1 MRLLIVDKVAPN
13 FVTEYEHTRHHLT
26 CDFKTLKV
34 RLHQE
39 AILALITFS
48 NELVQMLS
56 TANEGPASAAPASA
70 STADYEAE
78 WARRLG
84 DKEGMRSAQER
95 KLELQPTHTDIRLMD
110 SQTTPMEAVTGI
122 MSRKDERRQIRLDAA
137 FRAAA
142 AG

>member
-1 MRLLIVDKVAPN
+1 LRVFQKSSASSDAILVLSVDEVGAGITLRRWDQEIKVGFLPVSSNPDA
-13 FVTEYEHTRHHLT
+13 TLT
-26 CDFKTLKV
+26 LQLSTFDETSEPGMV

-84 DKEGMRSAQER
+84 DKEGMRS
-95 KLELQPTHTDIRLMD
+95 
-110 SQTTPMEAVTGI
+110 
-122 MSRKDERRQIRLDAA
+122 
-137 FRAAA
+137 
-142 AG
+142 